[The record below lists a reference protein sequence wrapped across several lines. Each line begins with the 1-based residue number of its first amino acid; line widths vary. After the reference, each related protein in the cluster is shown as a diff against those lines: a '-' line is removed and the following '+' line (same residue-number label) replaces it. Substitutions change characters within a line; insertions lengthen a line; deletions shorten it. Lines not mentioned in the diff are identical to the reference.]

1 MLMTSKCDRWPLDE
15 AELAELAEAL
25 DASPAAYG
33 FGSYIDVVM
42 VHTIPMTDFLLHEEW
57 ARTAARR
64 CAGLNVPDGRVEMVV
79 RPAHKNGIWGF
90 GMSVY
95 CYACAADEAAAGI
108 AWAEALEG
116 TIPIVIAAAEE
127 LFVSPEELGN
137 GDYPDRCEG

>member
-1 MLMTSKCDRWPLDE
+1 LDE
-15 AELAELAEAL
+15 AELVELAEAL
-25 DASPAAYG
+25 DASPTANG

-42 VHTIPMTDFLLHEEW
+42 VHTVPMTDFLLHEEW

-64 CAGLNVPDGRVEMVV
+64 CAGLNVPDGRVEMLV
-79 RPAHKNGIWGF
+79 RAAHKNGVWGF

-95 CYACAADEAAAGI
+95 CYASGRDQAAAGT
-108 AWAEALEG
+108 AWGAALEQ

-127 LFVSPEELGN
+127 LFVFPEELGS